1 MLNDG
6 VIDRIYNLSKII
18 GKPMEQNRQ
27 LKTGLIIA
35 LVFALFFACMLGY
48 FIAVK
53 NLLMSIVSGLMVIS
67 SCTRSI
73 QLYKK
78 IKDK

>member
-1 MLNDG
+1 
-6 VIDRIYNLSKII
+6 
-18 GKPMEQNRQ
+18 MEQNRQ
-27 LKTGLIIA
+27 LKVGLIIA

>member
-1 MLNDG
+1 
-6 VIDRIYNLSKII
+6 
-18 GKPMEQNRQ
+18 MEQNRQ
-27 LKTGLIIA
+27 LKVGLIIA
-35 LVFALFFACMLGY
+35 LVFAIFFACMLGY

-73 QLYKK
+73 HLYKK
-78 IKDK
+78 IKEK

>member
-1 MLNDG
+1 
-6 VIDRIYNLSKII
+6 
-18 GKPMEQNRQ
+18 MEHDKQ
-27 LKTGLIIA
+27 LKVGGLIIA

-53 NLLMSIVSGLMVIS
+53 NLLMCIVSGLMVIS

-73 QLYKK
+73 QLFKK
-78 IKDK
+78 IK

>member
-1 MLNDG
+1 
-6 VIDRIYNLSKII
+6 
-18 GKPMEQNRQ
+18 MEHNKQ
-27 LKTGLIIA
+27 LIVGLIIA

-53 NLLMSIVSGLMVIS
+53 NLWMCVAMGGMVIS
-67 SCTRSI
+67 CCARII

-78 IKDK
+78 IK

>member
-1 MLNDG
+1 
-6 VIDRIYNLSKII
+6 
-18 GKPMEQNRQ
+18 MEQNRQ